1 MEAEPATPA
10 QVRSETL
17 VVTAVEQEGWNAITR
32 VAFRFF
38 FAYFVLY
45 SFPFPLNS
53 IPGSYVIFAPYWRM
67 WSAIV
72 VWVGYHILLLSYPV
86 RVFVNGSADTTTDYI
101 QVLCFLVLALTAAG
115 VWSVLDRKRADYG
128 RLYYWLRLYVRIGL
142 GATLLWYGAIKVIN
156 TTLSDSQRRIPL
168 KTEHEI

>member
-53 IPGSYVIFAPYWRM
+53 IPGSYVIVIGYRGPDGAARGWN
-67 WSAIV
+67 AGKGIG
-72 VWVGYHILLLSYPV
+72 VGARSI
-86 RVFVNGSADTTTDYI
+86 
-101 QVLCFLVLALTAAG
+101 
-115 VWSVLDRKRADYG
+115 
-128 RLYYWLRLYVRIGL
+128 
-142 GATLLWYGAIKVIN
+142 AIKMA
-156 TTLSDSQRRIPL
+156 
-168 KTEHEI
+168 